1 MKKIIATLC
10 LCFSGV
16 ASAELVLIPQCF
28 GSAHVA
34 QEEPY
39 ILTLNNANPAYLNR
53 MISDLTNS
61 GLVVVNDLMDFD
73 SSQVLMLS
81 VDSHKAMV
89 RLSSQSKSASTVNRA
104 VAQKVRAT
112 FRKYKTK
119 YYLECNGNI
128 IG

>member
-1 MKKIIATLC
+1 MKKLIMILC

-16 ASAELVLIPQCF
+16 AAAEMILIPQCF
-28 GSAHVA
+28 GSKHVA

-39 ILTLNNANPAYLNR
+39 LLTLNNADPANLNR
-53 MISDLTNS
+53 MVSDLTNS
-61 GLVVVNDLMDFD
+61 GLVVVTDLMNFE

-81 VDSHKAMV
+81 VDAHKAIV
-89 RLSSQSKSASTVNRA
+89 RPSRRSSSAREINRA

-112 FRKYKTK
+112 FRKHKTN

-128 IG
+128 AS

>member
-1 MKKIIATLC
+1 MKKLIITLC
-10 LCFSGV
+10 FCFSGV
-16 ASAELVLIPQCF
+16 ASAELILIPQCF

-53 MISDLTNS
+53 MVSDLTNS

-81 VDSHKAMV
+81 VDSHKAQV
-89 RLSSQSKSASTVNRA
+89 RSNSQSKSASTVNRA

-112 FRKYKTK
+112 FKKYKTK
-119 YYLECNGNI
+119 YYLECNGNVM
-128 IG
+128 G